1 MEKPDTTTDKS
12 KELFIPPEN
21 WDMKTLYTDLASIK
35 GKNLTPIEKR
45 HLCALLCGHSPAEIA
60 EKLERN
66 LNGLEVDLSNT
77 VYQYV
82 KRLVDRENEKIKN
95 WRNIC
100 QWLEEAGYKTQQL
113 TQPKLDNRMPTYA
126 AKIHIESINITKDQ
140 EIEININVKLPLPS
154 PPNSPKEPTQ

>member
-100 QWLEEAGYKTQQL
+100 QWLEEAGYKTQQT
-113 TQPKLDNRMPTYA
+113 TQSQSTQSVPID
-126 AKIHIESINITKDQ
+126 AKVHISSINIENQT
-140 EIEININVKLPLPS
+140 IEIGILLQLPLPS
-154 PPNSPKEPTQ
+154 PPNSSKEPTQ

>member
-1 MEKPDTTTDKS
+1 MEKPDTTRDKS

-100 QWLEEAGYKTQQL
+100 QWLEEAGYKTQQT
-113 TQPKLDNRMPTYA
+113 TQSQSTQSVPID
-126 AKIHIESINITKDQ
+126 AKVHISSINIENQT
-140 EIEININVKLPLPS
+140 IEIGILLQLPLPS
-154 PPNSPKEPTQ
+154 PPNSSKEPTQ